1 MNAASCGCNFTN
13 IITVIRLILSITK
26 TTIGIPC
33 YDLYKYSYNIFSRT
47 ECKVNLLNEKKWN
60 EIN

>member
-1 MNAASCGCNFTN
+1 MNGTLWNEIKKY

-26 TTIGIPC
+26 TIAEIIDEFVGEQRESI
-33 YDLYKYSYNIFSRT
+33 
-47 ECKVNLLNEKKWN
+47 N